1 MMTAAWNR
9 RMSGSDGTMT
19 TNEKQSATELYSFR
33 SFLFFA
39 VTIHPI
45 FPACDYSVSF
55 EIYKK
60 ARRTPWGRTV
70 GRREFPQEERF
81 TVFPWEVNNF
91 TTHSSVGVADHK
103 RSLAVPSWC
112 WAVSLKF
119 TVRLLPVMLSP
130 RYPLA
135 LFLLLLSSHC
145 QHCSQLRPQQ
155 FSTDLD
161 QNAALQ
167 TNSLIDSD
175 LQLLSLLVNAT
186 LLAGNTQLATT
197 EDPELDMTTVN
208 SNPKLL

>member
-1 MMTAAWNR
+1 MGKNSWKKRIPPR
-9 RMSGSDGTMT
+9 R
-19 TNEKQSATELYSFR
+19 AL
-33 SFLFFA
+33 
-39 VTIHPI
+39 H
-45 FPACDYSVSF
+45 SVSLRNQQF
-55 EIYKK
+55 QK
-60 ARRTPWGRTV
+60 
-70 GRREFPQEERF
+70 
-81 TVFPWEVNNF
+81 
-91 TTHSSVGVADHK
+91 HSSVGVADHK

-145 QHCSQLRPQQ
+145 QHCSQLRPRQ

-186 LLAGNTQLATT
+186 LLASNTQLATT